1 MKKIIT
7 AAVASAVIAGGLA
20 APAQAADPQQQE
32 TKCKVTYPAAK
43 EGEKAVE
50 KEFTKAEADARLK
63 KDIEASAKLIK
74 ERAEVE
80 AQLKDKKIKQED
92 ADKKFQEIDAKLAAL
107 NATAP
112 ALRACAAGKN
122 LSPTSSKI
130 ESTLSSI
137 DGKLN
142 NYGIGAVAGGSVL
155 ALIALIAVAL
165 PQIAPM
171 LPPAVRDA
179 LPF

>member
-7 AAVASAVIAGGLA
+7 AAVASAVIVGGMA
-20 APAQAADPQQQE
+20 APAQAADPQPME
-32 TKCKVTYPAAK
+32 TKCKITYPAAK

-50 KEFTKAEADARLK
+50 KEFTKAEADAQLK
-63 KDIEASAKLIK
+63 KDIEASTQLVK
-74 ERAEVE
+74 ERANVE
-80 AQLKDKKIKQED
+80 AQLKDKKIKQEEAD
-92 ADKKFQEIDAKLAAL
+92 AKFKEIDAKLAAL

-112 ALRACAAGKN
+112 ALRACVAGKN
-122 LSPTSSKI
+122 LPPTSSKI
-130 ESTLSSI
+130 ESALSSI

-142 NYGIGAVAGGSVL
+142 NYGIGAVVGGSVL
-155 ALIALIAVAL
+155 ALIALVAVAL

-171 LPPAVRDA
+171 LPPEVRNA

>member
-20 APAQAADPQQQE
+20 APAQAADPQE
-32 TKCKVTYPAAK
+32 TKCKITYPAAK

-50 KEFTKAEADARLK
+50 KEFTKAEADAQLK
-63 KDIEASAKLIK
+63 KDIEASAQLVK
-74 ERAEVE
+74 ERAEIE
-80 AQLKDKKIKQED
+80 AQLKEKKIKQEEAD
-92 ADKKFQEIDAKLAAL
+92 AKFKEIDAKLANL

-122 LSPTSSKI
+122 LSPSSSKI

-155 ALIALIAVAL
+155 ALLALIAVAL
-165 PQIAPM
+165 PQVAPM